1 MSTFNPIDTERMII
15 DSSPGIFKDYTTGLM
30 KDFSIDLNFHEYNN
44 KDYFKIFIS
53 KSKDQLFF
61 PKFFNVQSNY
71 KCLLDTE
78 FDKFILILQN
88 IRPDLIYLNES
99 IQIHFRENNL
109 NDLNDIYIPKI
120 NIIENKTL
128 PRLII
133 VPINIWFYNKD
144 NIRISGHK
152 NIIIINNLLETITYF
167 EPYGINFNVKNVI
180 TFNILKKYYT
190 TFLPS
195 YTFINAASGSYSKNV
210 IDIDF
215 YVNDIYDN
223 YYRKIKEYQN
233 HLADIKLSFSEKEYK
248 SEKNI
253 IKNKIKKLRKY
264 IKNIKHKKKDST
276 KMLVDY
282 TPDMLTNNGQ
292 QKIQE
297 FIETFGKDGI
307 GGHCVGWSLYIVF
320 LTFININLFT
330 KKFDS
335 AISLSSFI
343 NNLFLEKINNESLKP
358 DVLSNMIRYFI
369 EYVHRFNE
377 HYEHFILTKSKSS
390 KVVNIKFNTQ
400 GGFTVV
406 PPSPIYDTVEF
417 SIMNLNNN

>member
-1 MSTFNPIDTERMII
+1 MSFNPIDTERMII

-30 KDFSIDLNFHEYNN
+30 KDFSIDLNFHEYKY

-190 TFLPS
+190 TLLPS
-195 YTFINAASGSYSKNV
+195 YTFINAASGSYSKNA

-233 HLADIKLSFSEKEYK
+233 HLADIKLSFSENEYK

-358 DVLSNMIRYFI
+358 EVLSNMIRYFI
-369 EYVHRFNE
+369 EYVHKFNE

>member
-1 MSTFNPIDTERMII
+1 MSSFNPIDTERMII
-15 DSSPGIFKDYTTGLM
+15 DSSSGIFKDYTTGLM
-30 KDFSIDLNFHEYNN
+30 KDFSIDLNFHEYKG

-61 PKFFNVQSNY
+61 PKFFNNQSNY

-120 NIIENKTL
+120 NIIENKKL

-133 VPINIWFYNKD
+133 VPINIWFYTKD

-152 NIIIINNLLETITYF
+152 NGIIINNLLETITYF
-167 EPYGINFNVKNVI
+167 EPYGINFNTKNII

-190 TFLPS
+190 TLLPS
-195 YTFINAASGSYSKNV
+195 YTFINAASSSYSKNA

-223 YYRKIKEYQN
+223 YYIKIKEYQN

-248 SEKNI
+248 SEKNK

-264 IKNIKHKKKDST
+264 IKNIKNKTKDST
-276 KMLVDY
+276 RMLVDY
-282 TPDMLTNNGQ
+282 SPDILSANGQ

-297 FIETFGKDGI
+297 LKESFGKDGI

-330 KKFDS
+330 KKFDKS
-335 AISLSSFI
+335 ISTSSFI
-343 NNLFLEKINNESLKP
+343 NNLFLEKLNNQSLNP
-358 DVLSNMIRYFI
+358 EVLSNMIRHFI
-369 EYVHRFNE
+369 EYVHNFNE
-377 HYEHFILTKSKSS
+377 HHQDFILTKSKSS
-390 KVVNIKFNTQ
+390 KVLNIKFNTQ
-400 GGFTVV
+400 GGFNVV
-406 PPSPIYDTVEF
+406 PPIPIFDKVDF
-417 SIMNLNNN
+417 SSMNLTNY

>member
-1 MSTFNPIDTERMII
+1 MSFNPIDPERMII
-15 DSSPGIFKDYTTGLM
+15 DTSSDISKDYTTTLM
-30 KDFSIDLNFHEYNN
+30 RDYSIDLNFHEYKD
-44 KDYFKIFIS
+44 KDYYKIFIS

-61 PKFFNVQSNY
+61 PKFFNSQSNY
-71 KCLLDTE
+71 KCLFDTE

-99 IQIHFRENNL
+99 IQIHIRDNKL

-120 NIIENKTL
+120 NILIENKKL

-133 VPINIWFYNKD
+133 VPINILYYTPG
-144 NIRISGHK
+144 RVSGHK
-152 NIIIINNLLETITYF
+152 NVIIINNILDTITYF
-167 EPYGINFNVKNVI
+167 EPYGINFNTKDII

-190 TFLPS
+190 TILPS
-195 YTFINAASGSYSKNV
+195 YTFINAASGNYSKNSM
-210 IDIDF
+210 DKDF

-223 YYRKIKEYQN
+223 YYIKIKEYQN
-233 HLADIKLSFSEKEYK
+233 HLSDIKLSFSEKEYK
-248 SEKNI
+248 SEKNK

-264 IKNIKHKKKDST
+264 IKNIKNNST
-276 KMLVDY
+276 NNTTNMLVDNY
-282 TPDMLTNNGQ
+282 PNIMTNYGP

-297 FIETFGKDGI
+297 FIEIFGQDGI

-330 KKFDS
+330 EKFNGS
-335 AISLSSFI
+335 ISLSSFI
-343 NNLFLEKINNESLKP
+343 NNLFIQKLHNESLSSQ
-358 DVLSNMIRYFI
+358 VLSNMIRHFI
-369 EYVHRFNE
+369 EYVHTFNE
-377 HYEHFILTKSKSS
+377 HYKDFILTKSKSS

-406 PPSPIYDTVEF
+406 PPTPIYDKID
-417 SIMNLNNN
+417 SSSMNLHN